1 MHNFSHDHI
10 KSINGAKSS
19 KGDNYVKIEVSTTGG
34 DVSLVVEHDKFCNWI
49 KKNKDSYNNLYEDFV
64 VEFIGSS
71 QGFKPLSEIIDT
83 DGNLY
88 GDDDK
93 PTNATNS
100 MIGYDLKFDLDKV
113 YQQSIPKSSR
123 FYSGNLGVGVV
134 TW

>member
-1 MHNFSHDHI
+1 MHSFSHDHI
-10 KSINGAKSS
+10 KSINKAKSS
-19 KGDNYVKIEVSTTGG
+19 KDDNYVKIEMSTTGG
-34 DVSLVVEHDKFCNWI
+34 DVSLVVEYDQFCKWVH
-49 KKNKDSYNNLYEDFV
+49 KNKKSYKNLYEDFV

-71 QGFKPLSEIIDT
+71 TGHKPLSEIIDT

-93 PTNATNS
+93 PTNATNG
-100 MIGYDLKFDLDKV
+100 MVGYDLKFDLDKV

-123 FYSGNLGVGVV
+123 VYSGDLGVGSI